1 MNQVRVRVRVRA
13 RAWDRDRVRV
23 RDSVRAGLD
32 PSPSPNPN
40 PNPNQKH
47 LLRFIKKKM
56 RVSPYEIVATS
67 SDGAPMTLSQVF
79 DEMGIRPYDLNLD
92 SLGMHADPSIFCR
105 FDKFNLKYNPLGK
118 SRLREIFL
126 KSENPQLVARALRS
140 VFQRRP
146 IGLPGPSEGSGCSYT
161 TRSAASAAW
170 KPAVAP
176 VARPRPPQS

>member
-1 MNQVRVRVRVRA
+1 
-13 RAWDRDRVRV
+13 
-23 RDSVRAGLD
+23 
-32 PSPSPNPN
+32 
-40 PNPNQKH
+40 
-47 LLRFIKKKM
+47 M

-126 KSENPQLVARALRS
+126 KTENRLKVRVRVRVRVSVSVRVRVKVRLRLR
-140 VFQRRP
+140 VR
-146 IGLPGPSEGSGCSYT
+146 G
-161 TRSAASAAW
+161 
-170 KPAVAP
+170 
-176 VARPRPPQS
+176 

>member
-1 MNQVRVRVRVRA
+1 
-13 RAWDRDRVRV
+13 
-23 RDSVRAGLD
+23 
-32 PSPSPNPN
+32 
-40 PNPNQKH
+40 
-47 LLRFIKKKM
+47 M

-126 KSENPQLVARALRS
+126 KTENRLKVGVGLGLGLALAL
-140 VFQRRP
+140 
-146 IGLPGPSEGSGCSYT
+146 GLGLGSGLESN
-161 TRSAASAAW
+161 
-170 KPAVAP
+170 PLP
-176 VARPRPPQS
+176 